1 MRASVSGGI
10 KAPSARDGFEAGQ
23 PWAVFHIVSRRS
35 RNSLAGQNLL
45 QGVPNGARS
54 TSRGRRR
61 VVAKAE
67 WTQGEANPRFVV
79 TSLKRSEAGA
89 RQLYEDIHCARGDK
103 IAASAFG
110 ATVLVASCRSTNTR
124 RKSIGPVRNAG

>member
-1 MRASVSGGI
+1 MGGLPHRFQTI
-10 KAPSARDGFEAGQ
+10 QKFAGWPESSPGRSQ
-23 PWAVFHIVSRRS
+23 WSTLDISRR
-35 RNSLAGQNLL
+35 
-45 QGVPNGARS
+45 
-54 TSRGRRR
+54 RRR
-61 VVAKAE
+61 VVAKSE

-124 RKSIGPVRNAG
+124 RKSIGPVRNAGQGLAAFDGVGGKIGGI

>member
-1 MRASVSGGI
+1 VAALKPHLDGTALRQVNHGRSSTSFQTIQNSPAS
-10 KAPSARDGFEAGQ
+10 K
-23 PWAVFHIVSRRS
+23 H
-35 RNSLAGQNLL
+35 LL
-45 QGVPNGARS
+45 RGVPNGARS
-54 TSRGRRR
+54 TSGAEEGH

>member
-89 RQLYEDIHCARGDK
+89 RHLYEDISCARGDK
-103 IAASAFG
+103 SPPAP
-110 ATVLVASCRSTNTR
+110 LVPRFSSPPADPP
-124 RKSIGPVRNAG
+124 IPVANQLAL